1 MDLDQATDLCDMT
14 SNLENL
20 NPKLEYSP
28 INTKYKEDS
37 NKSFSTIPVK
47 EVEQLPLKEK
57 LPGSQLRTLMN
68 PLKEKMKKIKQKDVY
83 VANNKENEE
92 LLPFFAGCKEESML

>member
-37 NKSFSTIPVK
+37 N
-47 EVEQLPLKEK
+47 
-57 LPGSQLRTLMN
+57 
-68 PLKEKMKKIKQKDVY
+68 
-83 VANNKENEE
+83 
-92 LLPFFAGCKEESML
+92 